1 MMEGNE
7 TAHLIMYLGLCIFIC
22 IALVNYK
29 DLLLQKF
36 EVFIGKVIP
45 SVQAASASLLF
56 TLALLNL
63 PWLSPKPAR
72 AKGASSAGRGGDV
85 STTSTCVFA
94 KMQAGEGARTMPAQ
108 SSELILAYAGMP
120 AGHPPVKNQ
129 P

>member
-1 MMEGNE
+1 MEVPRRFHMMEGKE
-7 TAHLIMYLGLCIFIC
+7 TAHLVIYLGLCIFIC
-22 IALVNYK
+22 VTLVHHK
-29 DLLLQKF
+29 DLLLQKA
-36 EVFIGKVIP
+36 EVFIGEVAP

-94 KMQAGEGARTMPAQ
+94 KMQAGEDARTMPAQ
-108 SSELILAYAGMP
+108 SS
-120 AGHPPVKNQ
+120 
-129 P
+129 